1 MHRRELLR
9 ALSAL
14 ALAGC
19 RSKAGPTSTDATPS
33 VRDDRPLRCDVLVV
47 GAGIAGL
54 AAARDLV
61 AADRS
66 VIVLES
72 RDRVGGRI
80 FTDRTWGGPPID
92 LGASWI
98 HGPKGNPVAAL
109 ARDLGVVT
117 VETDW
122 EAARITDE
130 KGRVLAA
137 TERERIAALLD
148 EVLRRI
154 ADDEADDDDGPLDAA
169 IERAAKKLG
178 LDAKARVEL
187 AWAAAT
193 TLEHEFAGD
202 LSRLSRRHFDE
213 GKADRGGDLL
223 FPKGYDQITNAL
235 AKGLDVRLDHPVT
248 RVRHGDD
255 GVSVQASGRTFR
267 AQRVV
272 VTLPLGVLKAGSVEF
287 EPALPAA
294 TRQAIARIGVGVLD
308 KVYLRFAEPFW
319 PADVQVLGCV
329 TARRGD
335 FAAAVSVH
343 RAVGENVLLCLN
355 AGSFAT
361 ELAARSDDAIVAAAV
376 ARMRTMFG
384 AGVPV
389 PKSTRVTRWG
399 QDPNALGAYSH
410 MAPGSTPADRDAL
423 GEPVSGRVFLAGE
436 AVSRDHAASVRGA
449 FESGKRA
456 AARIL
461 DR

>member
-1 MHRRELLR
+1 MDV
-9 ALSAL
+9 
-14 ALAGC
+14 
-19 RSKAGPTSTDATPS
+19 GPPTA
-33 VRDDRPLRCDVLVV
+33 RDDRPVRCDVLVV

-61 AADRS
+61 AAERS

-109 ARDLGVVT
+109 VRDLGLVT

-122 EAARITDE
+122 EAARVTDE
-130 KGRVLAA
+130 KGRVLPA
-137 TERERIAALLD
+137 TERERIAARLD
-148 EVLRRI
+148 AVLRQI
-154 ADDEADDDDGPLDAA
+154 ADDEAEDDDGPLDAA
-169 IERAAKKLG
+169 IDRAAKKLG
-178 LDAKARVEL
+178 LDAKARLEL

-213 GKADRGGDLL
+213 GKVDRGGDLL
-223 FPKGYDQITNAL
+223 LPKGYDQLTDAL

-248 RVRHGDD
+248 HVRHGDD
-255 GVSVQASGRTFR
+255 GVTARAAGRTFHAR
-267 AQRVV
+267 RVV
-272 VTLPLGVLKAGSVEF
+272 VTLPLGVLKAGSVKF
-287 EPALPAA
+287 EPALPAT
-294 TRQAIARIGVGVLD
+294 TRQAIDRIGVGVLD
-308 KVYLRFAEPFW
+308 KVYLRFAEAFW
-319 PADVQVLGCV
+319 PTDVQVLGCV

-343 RAVGENVLLCLN
+343 RAAGENVLLCLN

-361 ELAARSDDAIVAAAV
+361 ELAARTDDAIVSAAV
-376 ARMRTMFG
+376 TRMRTMFG
-384 AGVPV
+384 AGVPL
-389 PKSTRVTRWG
+389 PRSTRITRWG
-399 QDPNALGAYSH
+399 HDPHALGAYSH
-410 MAPGSTPADRDAL
+410 LAPGSTPADRDAL

-436 AVSRDHAASVRGA
+436 GVSRDHAASVRGA
-449 FESGKRA
+449 FESGRRA
-456 AARIL
+456 ATRIL
-461 DR
+461 DL

>member
-9 ALSAL
+9 TLSAL
-14 ALAGC
+14 VVTGC
-19 RSKAGPTSTDATPS
+19 RGKPGPTSTDAAPS
-33 VRDDRPLRCDVLVV
+33 VRDERPLRCDVLVV

-61 AADRS
+61 TAERR

-98 HGPKGNPVAAL
+98 HGPKGNAVAAL

-117 VETDW
+117 VATDW

-130 KGRVLAA
+130 KGRVLTA
-137 TERERIAALLD
+137 TERERIAARLD
-148 EVLRRI
+148 KVLRQI

-235 AKGLDVRLDHPVT
+235 AKGLDVRLDHRVT
-248 RVRHGDD
+248 RVRHDDD
-255 GVSVQASGRTFR
+255 GVSVQAAGRTFR
-267 AQRVV
+267 AQRIV
-272 VTLPLGVLKAGSVEF
+272 VTLPLGVLKAGSVQF

-294 TRQAIARIGVGVLD
+294 TRQAIDRIGVGVLD
-308 KVYLRFAEPFW
+308 KVYLRFSEPFW

-335 FAAAVSVH
+335 FAAAVAVH
-343 RAVGENVLLCLN
+343 RAAGENVLLCLN
-355 AGSFAT
+355 AGSFAA

-384 AGVPV
+384 AGVPL
-389 PKSTRVTRWG
+389 PQSTRVTRWG
-399 QDPNALGAYSH
+399 QDPHALGAYSH
-410 MAPGSTPADRDAL
+410 MAPGSTPADREAL

-461 DR
+461 HP